1 MKNLAYFFIIAIGI
15 ILTLVYGQNIII
27 QLIIASLLWFVT
39 VRLKKLANKSKIFS
53 RFIPAKLQLLAIL
66 TLLILILYFVIN
78 AVLSNLSGLL
88 ASFHIYEQNIT
99 VVTTE
104 IDNLFKI
111 NIEKEINSVINSL
124 DIKSILSQL
133 AEGLSNILS
142 QSMMILIYLL
152 FIFLETDN
160 FKLKISAFFSEP
172 SDKQKFTQTLD
183 KIASSLSGY
192 FRVKTLMSFLT
203 GFLSFIVLK
212 IVGIEAPTF
221 WAFLIFLLNYI
232 PTIGSLI
239 ATVFP
244 AVFSLLQFG
253 NFVPFAVVLLL
264 IVAIQQIVGN
274 FIEPKLMGKNLNIS
288 PIVTIIALAVWGQ
301 IWGVMGMLLSV
312 PITVVMIIVFSQFE
326 STKKVAILLSEKG
339 ELSENTS
346 KN

>member
-1 MKNLAYFFIIAIGI
+1 MKDLAYFFIIAIGM
-15 ILTLVYGQNIII
+15 ILMLVYGQNIII

-39 VRLKKLANKSKIFS
+39 IRLKKLANKSKLFS

-104 IDNLFKI
+104 IDKLFKI
-111 NIEKEINSVINSL
+111 NIEKEINTVINSL

-133 AEGLSNILS
+133 AEGLSSILS

-152 FIFLETDN
+152 FIFLETDS
-160 FKLKISAFFSEP
+160 FKLKISAFFPES
-172 SDKQKFTQTLD
+172 SDKQRFTQTLD

-212 IVGIEAPTF
+212 IVGVEAPIF

-239 ATVFP
+239 ATIFP

-253 NFVPFAVVLLL
+253 DFVPFALVFFL

-339 ELSENTS
+339 KLSENTS
-346 KN
+346 EV

>member
-1 MKNLAYFFIIAIGI
+1 MKNLAYFFVIAIGI

-27 QLIIASLLWFVT
+27 QLIIALLLWFVT
-39 VRLKKLANKSKIFS
+39 VRLKKMANKSKLFS
-53 RFIPAKLQLLAIL
+53 RFVPAKLQLLAIL

-78 AVLSNLSGLL
+78 AVLSSLSGLL
-88 ASFHIYEQNIT
+88 ASFHIYEQNII

-133 AEGLSNILS
+133 AEGLSSILS

-152 FIFLETDN
+152 FIFLETDS
-160 FKLKISAFFSEP
+160 FKLKISAFFPEA

-212 IVGIEAPTF
+212 IVGVEAPIF

-253 NFVPFAVVLLL
+253 SFVPFAVVLLL

-301 IWGVMGMLLSV
+301 IWGIMGMLLSV

-339 ELSENTS
+339 ELSGNTS
-346 KN
+346 KR